1 MGSLKKRRKS
11 RVCAAPHENRLK
23 ADLQTKRR
31 QCRHHRSETGWPAVA
46 LAKPGLRTGVPKVRI
61 SEMRKRTKCGV
72 SVCWGIIFAL
82 IFVGVRIAFPD
93 PTTKPPAKTPRSH
106 QTKQSVRQDDS
117 VSAKPAPDLALRAG
131 GERKAGALTH
141 FVEGMA
147 FEENGE
153 MDRALD
159 AYRRVL
165 NVDPGQ
171 SQLAARV
178 AGLLIQQDDFP
189 QAIDVLKDAIK
200 ANPNTADAYQ
210 QLAFIYARY
219 LKKTDQA
226 IDYANRAIALNPAD
240 VEGYQRLV
248 EIEVAAG
255 QEKKALEALDRATKV
270 RSSDPNFWMHLGK
283 LYVAI
288 LFKSDSQPKPDDL
301 KRVNEM
307 FKKAA
312 EQAGDDPGIL
322 KDVAD
327 YYAASQQL
335 KEAIPLYLRVLE
347 LQPDDANA
355 REKLATGFILT
366 NQRGKAVEMLE
377 QIIKQHPEKYQP
389 YDLLAQVLDEEA
401 RSLQRAKRL
410 DEAKAE
416 FAKVAANYE
425 QSLLINPNHAGTY
438 LRLAELLLGP
448 LKDAGRAVKFLT
460 EARRRF
466 PGAPEI
472 VYYLALAQR
481 EAKQTQQAVATF
493 EEALHEAELDQDN
506 EIVNAKFYFNYGA
519 TAEQA
524 GLYDKAA
531 DLLRKSI
538 ALDPANAAEA
548 YNYLGYMWADH
559 NMHLEEAEEMIK
571 HALQIEP
578 NNGSYLDSLGW
589 LEFRQGKF
597 DQALADLLRAAKNIE
612 RDDPIVFEH
621 VGDIYLKLDRVS
633 EALGS
638 WQKALALDPKNEK
651 LAEKI
656 ESTKATISKR
666 SPIRTN
672 PTQ

>member
-1 MGSLKKRRKS
+1 MD
-11 RVCAAPHENRLK
+11 K
-23 ADLQTKRR
+23 AL
-31 QCRHHRSETGWPAVA
+31 E
-46 LAKPGLRTGVPKVRI
+46 
-61 SEMRKRTKCGV
+61 
-72 SVCWGIIFAL
+72 
-82 IFVGVRIAFPD
+82 
-93 PTTKPPAKTPRSH
+93 
-106 QTKQSVRQDDS
+106 
-117 VSAKPAPDLALRAG
+117 
-131 GERKAGALTH
+131 
-141 FVEGMA
+141 
-147 FEENGE
+147 
-153 MDRALD
+153 
-159 AYRRVL
+159 AYRKVL

-171 SQLAARV
+171 SDLASRV
-178 AGLLIQQDDFP
+178 AVLLIRQEDFP

-200 ANPNTADAYQ
+200 ANPSDAEPYR
-210 QLAFIYARY
+210 QLAYIYAKY
-219 LKKTDQA
+219 LKRTDQA
-226 IDYANRAIALNPAD
+226 IDYANRAVALNPRDIEA
-240 VEGYQRLV
+240 YQRLV
-248 EIEVAAG
+248 EIEFAAG
-255 QEKKALEALDRATKV
+255 EEKKAIEVLDRATKV
-270 RSSDPNFWMHLGK
+270 QSDDANFWTRLGK
-283 LYVAI
+283 LYVAV
-288 LFKSDSQPKPDDL
+288 LFKPDSQPKPDEL
-301 KRVNEM
+301 RRVNEI

-312 EQAGDDPGIL
+312 EHANDDPTVL

-327 YYAASQQL
+327 YYASSQQL

-366 NQRGKAVEMLE
+366 NQRDKAVEMLE
-377 QIIKQHPEKYQP
+377 QIIKEHPEKYQP

-401 RSLQRAKRL
+401 RSLQRANRA
-410 DEAKAE
+410 DEAKAR

-438 LRLAELLLGP
+438 LRLAELFLGP
-448 LKDAGRAVKFLT
+448 LKDPQRALKFLA

-472 VYYLALAQR
+472 VYYLAIAQR
-481 EAKQTQQAVATF
+481 EAKQIQQAVATF
-493 EEALHEAELDQDN
+493 EEALHDAELDEDN

-524 GLYDKAA
+524 GLYEKAA

-559 NMHLEEAEEMIK
+559 NMHLDEAEEMIK
-571 HALQIEP
+571 HALEIEP

-589 LEFRQGKF
+589 VEFRKGKV
-597 DQALADLLRAAKNIE
+597 DQALVDLLRAAKNIE

-621 VGDIYLKLDRVS
+621 IGDIYLKLDRVS

>member
-1 MGSLKKRRKS
+1 MTEQKQRGIATLLCFLIAI
-11 RVCAAPHENRLK
+11 VF
-23 ADLQTKRR
+23 
-31 QCRHHRSETGWPAVA
+31 
-46 LAKPGLRTGVPKVRI
+46 LASGNA
-61 SEMRKRTKCGV
+61 
-72 SVCWGIIFAL
+72 GI
-82 IFVGVRIAFPD
+82 
-93 PTTKPPAKTPRSH
+93 AKTPRVLAP
-106 QTKQSVRQDDS
+106 QTGPSPAGIKKPDRQSDS
-117 VSAKPAPDLALRAG
+117 FNLKPAADLVLRPE
-131 GERKAGALTH
+131 GERKAGALAH
-141 FVEGMA
+141 FIEGMA

-153 MDRALD
+153 MDQALE
-159 AYRRVL
+159 AYRKVL

-171 SQLAARV
+171 SDLASRV
-178 AGLLIQQDDFP
+178 AAMLIRQDDFP

-200 ANPNTADAYQ
+200 ANPNDAEPYR
-210 QLAFIYARY
+210 QLAFIYAKY

-226 IDYANRAIALNPAD
+226 VDYANRAIALNPRDIEAY
-240 VEGYQRLV
+240 ERLC
-248 EIEVAAG
+248 EIELAAG
-255 QEKKALEALDRATKV
+255 EEKKAREVLERAAKV
-270 RSSDPNFWMHLGK
+270 HSDDAAFWARLGK
-283 LYVAI
+283 LYAAI
-288 LFKSDSQPKPDDL
+288 LFKPDAQPKPDEL
-301 KRVNEM
+301 GRVNEI

-312 EQAGDDPGIL
+312 ERANDDPAIL

-327 YYAASQQL
+327 YYASSQQL

-410 DEAKAE
+410 DEAKAQ

-425 QSLLINPNHAGTY
+425 QSLLISPNHAGTY

-481 EAKQTQQAVATF
+481 EAKHTQQAVATF

-519 TAEQA
+519 TAERA
-524 GLYDKAA
+524 GLYEKAA

-548 YNYLGYMWADH
+548 YNYLGYMWVDH
-559 NMHLEEAEEMIK
+559 NMHLEEAEGMIK
-571 HALQIEP
+571 RALQIEP

-597 DQALADLLRAAKNIE
+597 DQALADLLRAAKNLE
-612 RDDPIVFEH
+612 HDDSVVFEH
-621 VGDIYLKLDRVS
+621 IGDTYLKLNRVPQAL
-633 EALGS
+633 EA
-638 WQKALALDPKNEK
+638 WQKALALDPQNKK

-656 ESTKATISKR
+656 ESTKTTISRRGPAKTDA
-666 SPIRTN
+666 I
-672 PTQ
+672 Q

>member
-1 MGSLKKRRKS
+1 MTEQKQR
-11 RVCAAPHENRLK
+11 
-23 ADLQTKRR
+23 
-31 QCRHHRSETGWPAVA
+31 
-46 LAKPGLRTGVPKVRI
+46 
-61 SEMRKRTKCGV
+61 
-72 SVCWGIIFAL
+72 
-82 IFVGVRIAFPD
+82 RIATLLCFLVAIVFLASGNAGI
-93 PTTKPPAKTPRSH
+93 AKTPRVLAPQIGPSPVGI
-106 QTKQSVRQDDS
+106 KKPDRQSDS
-117 VSAKPAPDLALRAG
+117 SNLKPAADLVLRPE
-131 GERKAGALTH
+131 GERKAGALAH
-141 FVEGMA
+141 FIEGMA

-153 MDRALD
+153 MDQALE
-159 AYRRVL
+159 AYRKVL

-171 SQLAARV
+171 SELASRV
-178 AGLLIQQDDFP
+178 AAMLIRQDDFP

-200 ANPNTADAYQ
+200 ANPKDAEPYR
-210 QLAFIYARY
+210 QLAFIYAKY

-226 IDYANRAIALNPAD
+226 VDYANRAIALDPRDIEA
-240 VEGYQRLV
+240 YQRLC
-248 EIEVAAG
+248 EIELAAG
-255 QEKKALEALDRATKV
+255 DEKKAREVLERATKV
-270 RSSDPNFWMHLGK
+270 HSDDAAFWTQLGK
-283 LYVAI
+283 LYAAI
-288 LFKSDSQPKPDDL
+288 LFKPDTQPKPDEL
-301 KRVNEM
+301 GRVNEI

-312 EQAGDDPGIL
+312 EHANDDPAIL

-327 YYAASQQL
+327 YYASSQQL

-410 DEAKAE
+410 DEAKAA

-493 EEALHEAELDQDN
+493 EEALHEAELDQDD

-524 GLYDKAA
+524 GLYEKAA

-559 NMHLEEAEEMIK
+559 NMHLEEAEGMIK
-571 HALQIEP
+571 RALQIEP

-597 DQALADLLRAAKNIE
+597 DQALADLLRAAKNLE
-612 RDDPIVFEH
+612 HDDSVVFEH
-621 VGDIYLKLDRVS
+621 IGDTYLKLNRVPQAL
-633 EALGS
+633 EA
-638 WQKALALDPKNEK
+638 WQKALALDPQNKK
-651 LAEKI
+651 LVEKI
-656 ESTKATISKR
+656 ESTKTTISRRGPAKTD
-666 SPIRTN
+666 SI
-672 PTQ
+672 Q